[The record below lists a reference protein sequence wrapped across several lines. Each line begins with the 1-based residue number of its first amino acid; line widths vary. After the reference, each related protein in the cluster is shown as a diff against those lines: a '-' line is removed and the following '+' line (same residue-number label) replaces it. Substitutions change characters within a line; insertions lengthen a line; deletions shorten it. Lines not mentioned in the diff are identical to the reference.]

1 MNGRPTITDLRVAI
15 VLAIIGLGGL
25 AMVATCSCGQPVVYT
40 QPMVQPVQQVQQ
52 PQYEIIQDPNSG
64 VQYSVFYDNGI
75 QQMVEL
81 SLFNSWMGMGGYGY
95 VIHHYHDNPS
105 YYRRYDSRVY
115 RSYSRVPRN
124 SPAYSPA
131 FKSSTTP
138 SVRTNNTP
146 AFRNTPSPT
155 VRSTPTPQFRST
167 PSVAPTRSS
176 APVFRSAPSSSSR
189 STPQFRSSSTRH

>member
-1 MNGRPTITDLRVAI
+1 MSYSKSFLLSISGILAGYVLVAI
-15 VLAIIGLGGL
+15 VLF
-25 AMVATCSCGQPVVYT
+25 SCGQPVVYT

-81 SLFNSWMGMGGYGY
+81 GLFMSWYNRPNGMYY

-105 YYRRYDSRVY
+105 YYRTYDRTT
-115 RSYSRVPRN
+115 YSSWRTLPRN
-124 SPAYSPA
+124 SPAYNPR
-131 FKSSTTP
+131 FRSSTTP
-138 SVRTNNTP
+138 SVRTNNAP

-155 VRSTPTPQFRST
+155 VRSTSTPQFRST
-167 PSVAPTRSS
+167 PSAMPTRSS
-176 APVFRSAPSSSSR
+176 PPVFRSTPSSSSR